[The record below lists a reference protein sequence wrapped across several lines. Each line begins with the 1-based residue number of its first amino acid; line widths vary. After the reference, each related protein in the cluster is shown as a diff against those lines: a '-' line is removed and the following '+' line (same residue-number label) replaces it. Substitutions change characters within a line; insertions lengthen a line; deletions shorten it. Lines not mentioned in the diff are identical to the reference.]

1 MVIDKASADDGDLQ
15 VGDATTI
22 RTPDPVD
29 VTVVGIATF
38 GDAGADSAGPQ
49 TYAVL
54 TTEFAQQVLL
64 PEPGGSPT
72 SWWWPTTA

>member
-1 MVIDKASADDGDLQ
+1 M
-15 VGDATTI
+15 
-22 RTPDPVD
+22 
-29 VTVVGIATF
+29 TVVGIATF

-49 TYAVL
+49 TYAAF